1 MLEFYKMKICNFWQ
15 SFVNYFFDP
24 VRHER
29 VALVVC
35 TVYPVVLML
44 EFSFLM
50 FFLAKL
56 LSVTESTQ
64 VYS

>member
-1 MLEFYKMKICNFWQ
+1 MLEFYKMKICNFLAN
-15 SFVNYFFDP
+15 FVYYYVGP
-24 VRHER
+24 MRGER

-35 TVYPVVLML
+35 TVYSQL
-44 EFSFLM
+44 ESSFFM

-56 LSVTESTQ
+56 SSVTESTQ

>member
-1 MLEFYKMKICNFWQ
+1 MLIFY
-15 SFVNYFFDP
+15 YFGP
-24 VRHER
+24 VRGER

-35 TVYPVVLML
+35 TVYSVVLMP

-64 VYS
+64 VYN